1 MHGGRGYRGWG
12 AASTVAVV
20 LSLMFL
26 AVEKHIS
33 LPRLGLV
40 KSESKYNPATTT
52 DSPGIILTVDPGLA
66 GTEEYPRTDL
76 APITRS
82 KGEQPQPSV
91 AQWLRRPPEP
101 AATVKLEAP
110 IATFEL
116 IELPLHANGSGVEY
130 LMEALDNAF
139 DYPVDNPLHTVSA
152 NRPSFETPS
161 FPINADR
168 LAALPSPASVT
179 NRIPEPTA
187 LLNELSNLQ
196 QLIDP
201 RMARIA
207 SNPLY
212 VSAMPSLQFNN
223 NEANAINHWIVQVQ
237 SALNR
242 IVIEHGLEHD
252 ESREDIQ
259 QLSVLATQAQDLGN
273 ALGDYNL
280 ATRVIRTGYSLQRR
294 VAVWQ
299 AIQGCLDGTT
309 IALIPSRSPDVARR
323 ELVQVIDSINDKL
336 SGTGDAQ
343 LWRNYLML
351 DDLAAWVNSPEDIW
365 TAGSALSQKVL
376 SRLHWSRL
384 SDAQKRFLAA
394 PEFQELAAHL
404 VVWGRDP
411 IDYRQL
417 LVELEEYEQDPI
429 SRVGNSL
436 AGATQALRL
445 SGSEAQQAVA
455 SSLNDHYRNANVRIS
470 VSGDLLARFLP
481 NGNYEVR
488 PVRKRILGAD
498 TQGDSA
504 IKTQL
509 SLNLIPDP
517 TSWNIKLGVAG
528 DMVSMTKS
536 SKGPAEFHNTS
547 TAQITSH
554 RYIKMNQGG
563 YQVSSEPTNV
573 LSQDYLRNM
582 STDYDNFPVVGDF
595 VRLIVREQFDQKR
608 GLAQRITRRM
618 IAEETDSE
626 LDRRL
631 DEGLRTAEK
640 ELEQRLIGPLQRLH
654 LNPMVVAMETTE
666 ERLVVRYRV
675 ANETQM
681 SAHTPRP
688 RAPRDSLLSMQVHQ
702 TTLNNA
708 IAQIGLSGKTWT
720 LPELYQRLGE
730 VFHKPDIQI
739 PAELEQDINIR
750 FADTRPA
757 TVELE
762 DGKLRLTLR
771 IAELSRPGQ
780 FKFERFYVSTKY
792 VPVADGLTAE
802 LIRSEDDVV
811 EIQTSAS
818 RYRDRMP
825 LRFIFAKIFVSR
837 PEIPLIN
844 QSWGEDER
852 AQGLAVSQVEIRDGW
867 LAVAISN
874 AESSHAAEVAER
886 ARAFKLQ

>member
-1 MHGGRGYRGWG
+1 MHGGRGYRGWW
-12 AASTVAVV
+12 AASTVAII

-33 LPRLGLV
+33 LPKLGLI

-52 DSPGIILTVDPGLA
+52 ESPGIILTVDPGLA
-66 GTEEYPRTDL
+66 GTEEFPRTDL
-76 APITRS
+76 APISRS
-82 KGEQPQPSV
+82 KSEQPQPSV
-91 AQWLRRPPEP
+91 NQWLRRPPEP

-110 IATFEL
+110 IASFEL

-130 LMEALDNAF
+130 LMDALDSAF
-139 DYPVDNPLHTVSA
+139 DSPVDSRLHTVSA
-152 NRPSFETPS
+152 NRPNLDTPS
-161 FPINADR
+161 FPISADR

-187 LLNELSNLQ
+187 LMSELSELQ
-196 QLIDP
+196 QLVDP
-201 RMARIA
+201 RIA
-207 SNPLY
+207 QAKKRPMY
-212 VSAMPSLQFNN
+212 VSTMPSLRFNN
-223 NEANAINHWIVQVQ
+223 EEANAINHWIVQVQ
-237 SALNR
+237 SVLQR
-242 IVIEHGLEHD
+242 IVVQHGLEHD
-252 ESREDIQ
+252 ESRKEIE
-259 QLSVLATQAQDLGN
+259 QLSVLASQAPDLGSVLN
-273 ALGDYNL
+273 DYNL

-299 AIQGCLDGTT
+299 AIQDCLDGTT
-309 IALIPSRSPDVARR
+309 IALMPSRSPDVART
-323 ELVQVIDSINDKL
+323 ELSQVIESVNQKL
-336 SGTGDAQ
+336 AGTGDAQ
-343 LWRNYLML
+343 LWRNYLMMDEL
-351 DDLAAWVNSPEDIW
+351 TTWVNTPDNAW
-365 TAGSALSQKVL
+365 TAGSELAEKVL

-384 SDAQKRFLAA
+384 SDAQKRFLTA
-394 PEFQELAAHL
+394 PEFQDLASHL
-404 VVWGRDP
+404 VVWGRGP

-429 SRVGNSL
+429 SRISSSL
-436 AGATQALRL
+436 ASATQALRL
-445 SGSEAQQAVA
+445 SGSDAQQAV
-455 SSLNDHYRNANVRIS
+455 STSMNNHYRNANVRIS

-481 NGNYEVR
+481 NGAYEVR

-517 TSWNIKLGVAG
+517 TSWNINLGVAG

-547 TAQITSH
+547 TAQITTH
-554 RYIKMNQGG
+554 RYIKMNPTG

-573 LSQDYLRNM
+573 ISQDYLRNM

-618 IAEETDSE
+618 IADETDNE

-640 ELEQRLIGPLQRLH
+640 ELEQRLIGPLESLD

-666 ERLVVRYRV
+666 ERLIVRYRV
-675 ANETQM
+675 ANETQL

-702 TTLNNA
+702 STLNNA
-708 IAQIGLSGKTWT
+708 ITQIGLSGKTWT

-730 VFHKPDIQI
+730 VFHKPDMQI
-739 PAELEQDINIR
+739 PADLEQDIHIR

-780 FKFERFYVSTKY
+780 FKFERFYVSAKY

-844 QSWGEDER
+844 QSWGADER

-874 AESSHAAEVAER
+874 AESALAAEVAER
-886 ARAFKLQ
+886 ARAFKMQ